1 MREHRAMTD
10 TSTTNPTTPPTRRG
24 LLKLFGAAAAGGVV
38 AMAVSDRAD
47 AANGDSIVMG
57 VATNSASSGTGLEVA
72 NAGRVAYGF
81 GVTDNGL
88 GAVAASYGNAAVFGH
103 AKSKSFV
110 YGVSGY
116 TEGVSL
122 IELTA
127 GVRGFADGHGL
138 GVLAGS
144 SGTGGIALGSKADG
158 DGGTA
163 VFAIGAGNGTA
174 GVVSQASGIGVIASG
189 LQGGVSIQQYT
200 TPLAPPP
207 DRTGVEFPSN
217 CLDVDASHNL
227 WWSISQGPNAQ
238 WRKVSGPGTGGA
250 FHPLAP
256 TRVFDSRV
264 AAPHRGQ
271 LAGGHSVTVS
281 VKDGRNSTTGAV
293 NHANLVPA
301 KATAIAC
308 NVTVTNTVG
317 AGHLSV
323 NPGGA
328 TGATT
333 FTVSWS
339 ASGQTHTSGTI
350 AKINPATLQVTLAVA
365 GLTKADVIVDITGY
379 WR

>member
-1 MREHRAMTD
+1 MTD
-10 TSTTNPTTPPTRRG
+10 ADESTTSTSENRPAPPTRRG

-38 AMAVSDRAD
+38 AMAISDRAD
-47 AANGDSIVMG
+47 AGVLGPVQLGAPNTSPTPTAIEVDS
-57 VATNSASSGTGLEVA
+57 TGHVP
-72 NAGRVAYGF
+72 YGF

-88 GAVAASYGNAAVFGH
+88 GAVAASYGNAAVLGH
-103 AKSKSFV
+103 AKSQAFV
-110 YGVSGY
+110 FGVSGY
-116 TEGVSL
+116 TEGASSL
-122 IELTA
+122 ELTA

-144 SGTGGIALGSKADG
+144 SGTGGLALLSKADG
-158 DGGTA
+158 DGGAA
-163 VFAIGAGNGTA
+163 VLAIGAGAGTA
-174 GVVSQASGIGVIASG
+174 GVAVQALGTAVVAYGME
-189 LQGGVSIQQYT
+189 GGVSILQYM

-207 DRTGVEFPSN
+207 DRTGVAFPPN

-227 WWSISQGPNAQ
+227 WWSVSPGPNAQ

-256 TRVFDSRV
+256 TRIFDSRA

-271 LAGGHSVTVS
+271 IAGGHSLNVS
-281 VKDGRNSTTGAV
+281 VKDGRNATTGAIS
-293 NHANLVPA
+293 NTNLVPA

-317 AGHLSV
+317 SGHLSV
-323 NPGGA
+323 NPGGV
-328 TGATT
+328 TGATAY
-333 FTVSWS
+333 TVSWS

-350 AKINPATLQVTLAVA
+350 AKINPATLQITLAVA
-365 GLTKADVIVDITGY
+365 GLAKADVIIDITGY